1 MSDRVPPHDHVAE
14 ESLLGAM
21 LLSRPA
27 IAEIGELGPDDFHRP
42 AHGLI
47 FQAILA
53 LHESGQGVDPV
64 TVASF
69 LDAAGLL
76 ARVGGRPELARIQ
89 AETPA
94 SANAGAY
101 ARTVQERAVAR
112 RAIGKGHEIAEAGW
126 AMDLD
131 KIRELAEDA
140 AAGFSAPLGRT
151 RAIELD
157 DLLAQEDLDEAKPWV
172 LPGWLRL
179 RERVILTGEEGWGKS
194 TFMRQCAI
202 CYASGIHP
210 GHGLRAGM
218 VEPGSALVIDLQ
230 EDRFDLGQAFQALR
244 RQVGDAYVTGNLHA
258 ISRDQGMNL
267 LSGVDR
273 RWLESLIADVRP
285 QLVCIGPARKMIRT
299 IGARL
304 TSEEAIDELTRVLD
318 DLRIGYGFTLMLEA
332 HAGLD
337 RDDSNYRI
345 RGSSVWKD
353 WPEFGLGFKPVDP
366 GPPRIVEVVDWRG
379 RRHVGRPWPRTLHGG
394 QGLPWTPDAES
405 YEALCR
411 YIGEDWLVPEL
422 QTDLGLLDQPLP
434 EELAARAGEV
444 DIDGPSHERFTRGS

>member
-1 MSDRVPPHDHVAE
+1 MSSRQVPHDLDAE
-14 ESLLGAM
+14 EALLGAM
-21 LLSRPA
+21 LLSRTA
-27 IAEIGELGPDDFHRP
+27 IASIGELDSADFYKP
-42 AHGLI
+42 AHGFI

-76 ARVGGRPELARIQ
+76 DRVGGRPELLQIQ
-89 AETPA
+89 ANTPA

-101 ARTVQERAVAR
+101 ARTVAERAVAR
-112 RAIGKGHEIAEAGW
+112 RAISEASALEAAGY
-126 AMDLD
+126 AMDLEA
-131 KIRELAEDA
+131 IAAVAERA

-151 RAIELD
+151 RAVELD
-157 DLLAQEDLDEAKPWV
+157 ELLAQEDLDEAKPWV

-179 RERVILTGEEGWGKS
+179 RERLVLTGEEGWGKS

-202 CYASGIHP
+202 CYASGLHP

-218 VEPGSALVIDLQ
+218 VEPGRALVVDLQ
-230 EDRFDLGQAFQALR
+230 EDRFDLGSAFRKLR
-244 RQVGDAYVTGNLHA
+244 ARAGDAYVPGNLHT

-285 QLVCIGPARKMIRT
+285 QLVVMGPVRKMIRT
-299 IGARL
+299 IGLRL
-304 TSEEAIDELTRVLD
+304 SAEEATDELTRILD
-318 DLRIGYGFTLMLEA
+318 DLRIGYGFSLILEG
-332 HAGLD
+332 HAGHD
-337 RDDSNYRI
+337 RDDSNYRV

-353 WPEFGLGFKPVDP
+353 WPEFGIGFKPLDP
-366 GPPRIVEVVDWRG
+366 GPPRSVELVDWRG

-394 QGLPWTPDAES
+394 QGWPWTPDAES
-405 YEALCR
+405 YTALCR
-411 YIGEDWLVPEL
+411 FLGEDWLVPDAQEAL
-422 QTDLGLLDQPLP
+422 DLHDLDEPLP
-434 EELAARAGEV
+434 EELADHEPGV
-444 DIDGPSHERFTRGS
+444 DRFTR